1 MRCVGIQ
8 CESNISVHHGKYRD
22 SAATERRRRD
32 HRKSSFILP
41 EYLFYSDVHISFR
54 NLVPSCRTSS
64 LIITRRVHNH
74 LRMHTNF
81 CAQMA
86 DLYFL
91 EELKCTIG
99 EEQSFQWLMSAS
111 KKATTL
117 SANRSP
123 RSSHPNSPRPGH
135 GHPGAA
141 PSRKYAVPGAGAFW
155 RNRDSF
161 CSTEAIQASQVSGF
175 HEGARRSSSSSSLS
189 TSSSS
194 SDFSHS
200 FHELDAQQLSTLI
213 AGDAESGS
221 KLGLLF
227 TDAAHSVL
235 DSA

>member
-1 MRCVGIQ
+1 MRLKI
-8 CESNISVHHGKYRD
+8 ISVAIHHGKYRD
-22 SAATERRRRD
+22 SAAAERRRRD

-64 LIITRRVHNH
+64 LISYITRRVHNH

-99 EEQSFQWLMSAS
+99 EEQSFKWLLLES

-123 RSSHPNSPRPGH
+123 RSSHPNSPRPGR

-141 PSRKYAVPGAGAFW
+141 PSRKYALPEAAAFW

-161 CSTEAIQASQVSGF
+161 CSTESIQASQVSGF
-175 HEGARRSSSSSSLS
+175 HEGARRSSSLS

-194 SDFSHS
+194 SDFSRS
-200 FHELDAQQLSTLI
+200 FHGLDAQQLSDLM
-213 AGDAESGS
+213 AGDTESGS